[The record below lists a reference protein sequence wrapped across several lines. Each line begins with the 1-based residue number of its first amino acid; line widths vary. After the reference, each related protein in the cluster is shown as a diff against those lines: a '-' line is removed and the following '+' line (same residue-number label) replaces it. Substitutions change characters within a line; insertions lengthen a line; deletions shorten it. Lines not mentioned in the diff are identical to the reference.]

1 MADKNSFVMYKDWGK
16 LFDMLTDEE
25 AGKMIKSVFMFQETG
40 EVNKES
46 FSDLQNMLFLI
57 ISDVFQRDNEK
68 YEIRCEK
75 NRANASNRKQSQA
88 NANERKQSVAKRA
101 DNDNDNDNDN
111 DDENGSENEGENEND
126 NINNIKEKNSKKKF
140 IPPTFEEV
148 KAYAEE
154 RNRTDL
160 AQRFFDYYTAG
171 EWKDKDGKQVK
182 SWKQRFITWE
192 GRNEKPKQP
201 QERVYVRGED
211 SL

>member
-25 AGKMIKSVFMFQETG
+25 AGKMIKSVFLFQETG

-57 ISDVFQRDNEK
+57 MSDVFQRDNEK

-111 DDENGSENEGENEND
+111 ENGNENESENEND

-140 IPPTFEEV
+140 TPPTFEEV
-148 KAYAEE
+148 EAYAKE
-154 RNRTDL
+154 RGREDL
-160 AQRFFDYYTAG
+160 AKKFFDWYEAG
-171 EWKDKDGKQVK
+171 EWKDGKGNQVK
-182 SWKQRFITWE
+182 GWKQKFQYWE
-192 GRNEKPKQP
+192 SKNEKPKQP